1 MKDIPDDIKSN
12 RLAKL
17 QETIFLY
24 QQQFQQNLIG
34 SVQSVLIEKT
44 GKFEDQYVGRTPYMN
59 PVVLNSKQNQ
69 IGKII
74 PVKINSS
81 NGLSLSGEYV
91 T

>member
-1 MKDIPDDIKSN
+1 
-12 RLAKL
+12 
-17 QETIFLY
+17 
-24 QQQFQQNLIG
+24 
-34 SVQSVLIEKT
+34 
-44 GKFEDQYVGRTPYMN
+44 MN

-74 PVKINSS
+74 PVKINST

>member
-34 SVQSVLIEKT
+34 SVQAVLIEKM
-44 GKFEDQYVGRTPYMN
+44 V
-59 PVVLNSKQNQ
+59 
-69 IGKII
+69 
-74 PVKINSS
+74 
-81 NGLSLSGEYV
+81 SLKTNMLEELL

>member
-1 MKDIPDDIKSN
+1 MQ
-12 RLAKL
+12 A
-17 QETIFLY
+17 
-24 QQQFQQNLIG
+24 
-34 SVQSVLIEKT
+34 VLIEKS
-44 GKFEDQYVGRTPYMN
+44 GKFEDQYVGSTPYMN